1 MSNRGTN
8 VRLATRGSD
17 LALRQAAEVK
27 AALEDRRF
35 AVELVA
41 VETTGDEMRD
51 ELIHRLGKTGAFVRS
66 LDEKVLSGEVEGAI
80 HSMKDMP
87 TESPDELVVA
97 AIPERASA
105 NDVLITP
112 EGLTLDELPEGA
124 TVGTSSLRRK
134 AQLLHYRDDLNVEPL
149 RGNVDTRAEKLLA
162 PALQQEHEDRTEAEK
177 EKQSDKAMAQKGH
190 KKEWEGEFDR
200 TVEEWFNDLAEVE
213 RRALEREVETEFD
226 AIVLAQAGLERS
238 GLAHHLEYEELPPGE
253 FVPAPGQGALA
264 VTTLDG
270 DLAEDV
276 NTVLDHPRTRVET
289 TAERTILAELGGG
302 CVAPIGVHGLIQGEH
317 VHVDVQV
324 FAQDGSERIA
334 VSRDLPVENHVEA
347 AKEVAAELA
356 EQGAADLIEA
366 AKADE
371 PPTEGKRAEESEQTE
386 DSGQT
391 EESERAEDE
400 QRSESVHQE
409 DERDE

>member
-1 MSNRGTN
+1 MSNRGTQ
-8 VRLATRGSD
+8 RLATRGSD

-35 AVELVA
+35 EVELVE
-41 VETTGDEMRD
+41 VETAGDEIRD

-66 LDEKVLSGEVEGAI
+66 LDEKVLSGEVDGAI

-87 TESPDELVVA
+87 TDSPDELVVA

-112 EGLTLDELPEGA
+112 DGATPGELPEGA

-134 AQLLHYRDDLNVEPL
+134 AQLMHHRPDLNVEPL

-162 PALQQEHEDRTEAEK
+162 PALQREHERRTEAEK
-177 EKQSDKAMAQKGH
+177 EKQSKKAKEQKGH
-190 KKEWEGEFDR
+190 EVDHDAEYDR
-200 TVEEWFNDLAEVE
+200 TVEEWFNDLAEIE

-238 GLAHHLEYEELPPGE
+238 GLAHHLEYEELPTDE
-253 FVPAPGQGALA
+253 YVPAPGQGALA
-264 VTTLDG
+264 VTTLDS
-270 DLAEDV
+270 DLAQDV

-289 TAERTILAELGGG
+289 TVERTILAELGGG

-334 VSRDLPVENHVEA
+334 VSRDLPVENHASA
-347 AKEVAAELA
+347 AKDVAAELA
-356 EQGAADLIEA
+356 DQGAAELIEA

-371 PPTEGKRAEESEQTE
+371 PPTEGKREEEGKQ
-386 DSGQT
+386 
-391 EESERAEDE
+391 
-400 QRSESVHQE
+400 
-409 DERDE
+409 

>member
-1 MSNRGTN
+1 MSKHGTEI
-8 VRLATRGSD
+8 RLATRGSD

-35 AVELVA
+35 AVELAEVA
-41 VETTGDEMRD
+41 TTGDEIQD

-66 LDEKVLSGEVEGAI
+66 LDQKVLDGELDGAI

-87 TESPDELVVA
+87 TDSPDELVVA

-105 NDVLITP
+105 NDVLVTP
-112 EGLTLDELPEGA
+112 DGKELDDLPEGA

-134 AQLLHYRDDLNVEPL
+134 AQLLNYREDLNVEPL

-162 PALQQEHEDRTEAEK
+162 PALQQEHERRTEAEK

-190 KKEWEGEFDR
+190 KKEYEGEFDQS
-200 TVEEWFNDLAEVE
+200 VEEWFNGLAEVE
-213 RRALEREVETEFD
+213 RRALEREVETEYD

-238 GLAHHLEYEELPPGE
+238 GLAHNLEYVELPSSQ

-264 VTTLDG
+264 VTALDSE
-270 DLAEDV
+270 LAEDL

-289 TAERTILAELGGG
+289 TVERTVLAELGGG
-302 CVAPIGVHGLIQGEH
+302 CVAPIGVHGLIQGEN

-324 FAQDGSERIA
+324 FSQDGSEVIEA
-334 VSRDLPVENHVEA
+334 SRDVPVENHVSA
-347 AKEVAAELA
+347 AKTLA
-356 EQGAADLIEA
+356 DDLASKGADDLIEA
-366 AKADE
+366 AKAD
-371 PPTEGKRAEESEQTE
+371 S
-386 DSGQT
+386 
-391 EESERAEDE
+391 SERGAKRE
-400 QRSESVHQE
+400 QGASGGK
-409 DERDE
+409 